1 MGFRFQSYL
10 HKNRHGTLCF
20 RWRPP
25 RDVADRFTQSAFVYS
40 LGTKECKRACA
51 RALNSL
57 TRVNQFVALLRTM
70 KSDKSKLFNTEIV
83 RSIVLPDGTEHKMDY
98 DPRNPAELAEADRVL
113 GPPVSDE
120 RAADEGFERLE
131 QALKPP
137 PPARGRVSTPLISVA
152 FQTFC
157 AQKRS
162 EGAWKDPEHGERYD
176 YGPIVTELIQ
186 ASGDRPIGSLA
197 VEHVRAFKAKILADA
212 SSSATKAKKLGR
224 IKSFLN
230 WARDEQQLT
239 SVSTA
244 ILQLSGRKIDSAHY
258 EAFSDDDLKKLF
270 NSPAYRDQSFA
281 KASEFWLPLLGLYTG
296 ARINELAQLHLD
308 DISEHDDVPVLSIND
323 EGDKRTKTPASSRKV
338 PIHPRLIE
346 AGFLEYHQLVRAE
359 GWQRLFPELTRSNIP
374 KNGYG
379 KEPGKFFTKY
389 RRAQGVSLDA
399 DRKKVFHSFRTTA
412 NSMLRFAEVP
422 QERRERLIGHESE
435 GTNNKV
441 YRPDDLDRMFPIA
454 RLLADLE
461 KLDFGLQHP
470 KYEPCPGHRKE
481 RLSAARRRSRTKS
494 AEPGDQ
500 AALLQGK

>member
-1 MGFRFQSYL
+1 
-10 HKNRHGTLCF
+10 
-20 RWRPP
+20 
-25 RDVADRFTQSAFVYS
+25 
-40 LGTKECKRACA
+40 
-51 RALNSL
+51 
-57 TRVNQFVALLRTM
+57 
-70 KSDKSKLFNTEIV
+70 
-83 RSIVLPDGTEHKMDY
+83 
-98 DPRNPAELAEADRVL
+98 
-113 GPPVSDE
+113 
-120 RAADEGFERLE
+120 
-131 QALKPP
+131 
-137 PPARGRVSTPLISVA
+137 VSTPAISAA

-162 EGAWKDPEHGERYD
+162 EGAWKDPRHAERYD
-176 YGPIVTELIQ
+176 YGPIVAELIQ

-197 VEHVRAFKAKILADA
+197 VEHLRTFKAKILADG
-212 SSSATKAKKLGR
+212 SSFGTKAKKLGR
-224 IKSFLN
+224 VKSFLN

-239 SVSTA
+239 GVSTA
-244 ILQLSGRKIDSAHY
+244 ILQLSSRQNEGAHY
-258 EAFSDDDLKKLF
+258 EPFSDDDLKKLF
-270 NSPAYRDQSFA
+270 HSPAYRDQSFA
-281 KASEFWLPLLGLYTG
+281 KAYEFWLPLLGLYTG

-308 DISEHDDVPVLSIND
+308 DISKLDGVPVLSIND

-346 AGFLEYHQLVRAE
+346 AGFLQYHELVSAE
-359 GWQRLFPELTRSNIP
+359 GWQRLFPELTRSSIP

-470 KYEPCPGHRKE
+470 KYDPRHGHRKE
-481 RLSAARRRSRTKS
+481 RLSAARRRSRANA
-494 AEPGDQ
+494 AEPSDQ
-500 AALLQGK
+500 AALIQCK

>member
-1 MGFRFQSYL
+1 MQAAY
-10 HKNRHGTLCF
+10 
-20 RWRPP
+20 
-25 RDVADRFTQSAFVYS
+25 VYS
-40 LGTKECKRACA
+40 LGTKETTAA
-51 RALNSL
+51 RVHALYAFI
-57 TRVNQFVALLRTM
+57 RVHQFVSALRAV
-70 KSDKSKLFNTEIV
+70 KSDKSKLFDTEMV
-83 RSIVLPDGTEHKMDY
+83 RSIVLPDGTEHKVDY
-98 DPRNPAELAEADRVL
+98 DPGNPAELAEANRILDALVNDER
-113 GPPVSDE
+113 VSDAE
-120 RAADEGFERLE
+120 FDTLDR
-131 QALKPP
+131 ALKPS
-137 PPARGRVSTPLISVA
+137 PPARVRANTPVISAA

-162 EGAWKDPEHGERYD
+162 EGAWKDPEHAERYD

-197 VEHVRAFKAKILADA
+197 VEHLRTFKAKILADG
-212 SSSATKAKKLGR
+212 SSFATKAKKLGS

-239 SVSTA
+239 GVSTA
-244 ILQLSGRKIDSAHY
+244 ILQLSSRKIEAAHY
-258 EAFSDDDLKKLF
+258 EPFSDDDLKKLF
-270 NSPAYRDQSFA
+270 HSPAYRDQSFA

-308 DISEHDDVPVLSIND
+308 DISEHDGVPVLSIND
-323 EGDKRTKTPASSRKV
+323 EGDKRTKTPASTRKV

-346 AGFLEYHQLVRAE
+346 AGFLQYHELVRTE

-399 DRKKVFHSFRTTA
+399 DRKKVFHSFRSTA

-435 GTNNKV
+435 GTNNKI

-470 KYEPCPGHRKE
+470 KYEARQDHRNA
-481 RLSAARRRSRTKS
+481 RVSAAQRRSRTD
-494 AEPGDQ
+494 ATEPGDA
-500 AALLQGK
+500 AALVQGK